1 MIEFSEQ
8 GQSVPQLYHAHLFF
22 DTSNVE
28 MPLLHEQFVIAR
40 EQHECDSVSS
50 DTIEV
55 TLGYALLSKLPE
67 DTEDMTSR
75 HLKDL
80 FPKSMRISVV
90 SITLDNG
97 PCTVMRVK
105 VLERDG
111 SSSDVVVKF
120 LLNEQSY
127 INGFQSRLA
136 TEPMRADRA
145 YSCLSESVPRLV
157 AGPTNPEKDGVVFW
171 PSEVVAVMV
180 YDSASVLIN
189 SPFVSVGENGDRDS
203 YNVVLGSEIMPV
215 SAGRLV
221 GSFEHGESSLSLMGG
236 SIVLNAMALYNCGA
250 VSGGSAV
257 FGGHGT
263 RSVESPVKYGS
274 TEDDTSEAV
283 EEGEG
288 VAVEY
293 LDAASST
300 WISVEVPELDDI
312 GRFSSFSEVTV
323 KVPEAAWSEHFA
335 VRIIQ
340 PIHPGETY
348 DVFALDNVEVVS
360 YTPNGQGL
368 DKVDLQVA
376 SGEMCENG
384 GTCRALT
391 PLEASVVIGGEMGNV
406 CGVGVR
412 ASTWSGIE
420 TGFIGQASFV

>member
-1 MIEFSEQ
+1 
-8 GQSVPQLYHAHLFF
+8 
-22 DTSNVE
+22 
-28 MPLLHEQFVIAR
+28 
-40 EQHECDSVSS
+40 
-50 DTIEV
+50 
-55 TLGYALLSKLPE
+55 
-67 DTEDMTSR
+67 
-75 HLKDL
+75 
-80 FPKSMRISVV
+80 
-90 SITLDNG
+90 
-97 PCTVMRVK
+97 
-105 VLERDG
+105 
-111 SSSDVVVKF
+111 
-120 LLNEQSY
+120 
-127 INGFQSRLA
+127 
-136 TEPMRADRA
+136 
-145 YSCLSESVPRLV
+145 
-157 AGPTNPEKDGVVFW
+157 
-171 PSEVVAVMV
+171 VVAVMV